1 MKRRLLLSVTAG
13 LLLMAGLPP
22 PAGAQRSVQEGL
34 ARATPAVVL
43 VVAEVASEVTLDC
56 GAGPIKVTPPV
67 FRETGTGWF
76 IDADGWLM
84 TNGHV
89 VQPAYRP
96 PPWLVNQQAQRAV
109 TTACLPSLL
118 KRKGLQPGEWSE
130 AEEVAKRKLLDR
142 LLPTAS
148 VRFQPQ
154 VFVVTAKGQLQG
166 EVKKYSAPASRE
178 GGEMSGRDLALLK
191 VSGDNFPVLFL
202 ADSRSAQI
210 GDPVHIIG
218 FPGVVLSNELLSQ
231 SAMVAASVTNGAISG
246 FNQDRNKNPLIQTD
260 TPATW
265 GNSGAP
271 MVNGRGQVVG
281 VLTFVSL
288 APGPEGGIIQG
299 FNFVIPS
306 QAVTDFVRGTPVRF
320 NAGGRFD
327 NAWYAGLNAWFTAD
341 WKRALQHFEEA
352 DRLHP
357 NQPDVQ
363 RMLADAREKVKHPPP
378 KPFPW
383 FWVTIGITLLSAG
396 GYSTQL
402 LRRWRRNRYRVQP
415 SAVVKMIEDGK
426 APVLM
431 DTRAADS
438 YEALPLR
445 IPGSVRLTAE
455 ELASGAAGLELDI
468 NGPVVAYCTS
478 PDEATSARMTQEL
491 RRRGFKDVKILKG
504 GLGGWII
511 AGLPVD
517 TPSGLS
523 QVGKELYKALASGKV

>member
-1 MKRRLLLSVTAG
+1 M
-13 LLLMAGLPP
+13 
-22 PAGAQRSVQEGL
+22 
-34 ARATPAVVL
+34 
-43 VVAEVASEVTLDC
+43 
-56 GAGPIKVTPPV
+56 
-67 FRETGTGWF
+67 
-76 IDADGWLM
+76 
-84 TNGHV
+84 
-89 VQPAYRP
+89 
-96 PPWLVNQQAQRAV
+96 
-109 TTACLPSLL
+109 
-118 KRKGLQPGEWSE
+118 
-130 AEEVAKRKLLDR
+130 
-142 LLPTAS
+142 
-148 VRFQPQ
+148 
-154 VFVVTAKGQLQG
+154 
-166 EVKKYSAPASRE
+166 
-178 GGEMSGRDLALLK
+178 
-191 VSGDNFPVLFL
+191 
-202 ADSRSAQI
+202 
-210 GDPVHIIG
+210 
-218 FPGVVLSNELLSQ
+218 
-231 SAMVAASVTNGAISG
+231 
-246 FNQDRNKNPLIQTD
+246 
-260 TPATW
+260 
-265 GNSGAP
+265 
-271 MVNGRGQVVG
+271 G

-288 APGPEGGIIQG
+288 APGPEGGIIRG

-415 SAVVKMIEDGK
+415 SAVVKMIEEAK

-517 TPSGLS
+517 TPSDLS